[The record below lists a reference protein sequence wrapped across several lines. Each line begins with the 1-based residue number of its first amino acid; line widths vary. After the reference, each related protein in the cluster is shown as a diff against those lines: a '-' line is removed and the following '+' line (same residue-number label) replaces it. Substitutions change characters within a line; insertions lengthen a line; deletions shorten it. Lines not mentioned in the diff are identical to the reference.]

1 VSESIM
7 AVRVE
12 DVSPI
17 KKKLL
22 FDISWLEVKKELDT
36 VYKDVAKKAKIK
48 GFRPGKVPRD
58 ILESLYKEHAEEEA
72 MSNLV
77 NRYYWEALKENKINP
92 VTQPDIDQK
101 GIEADKN
108 FTFTAVVEIEPV
120 IDPTGYIGLELE
132 KERHEVKDSD
142 VEARLEEIRDMFST
156 MEEVEADRGV
166 SQGDFV
172 VIDFEGFVQ
181 GKPVKEMKA
190 ENYLLEVGSKRFVPG
205 FEEQLIGMKKN
216 KTEQIA
222 IKLPD
227 DYHAKNLAG
236 EEVTF
241 SVTLKNIK
249 EKKLPEIDDKFIK
262 NFEKYE
268 RLDDLKTDIRKTLE
282 EENISKEDSTFK
294 SLIIEKLLEFNQFE
308 VPQAF
313 VNRQVAYM
321 IDDMQKRLAARGMKR
336 DETPE
341 RYKELYDIYK
351 DEAAKIIRTI
361 LLLKNISEKQ
371 AITVSDQEVEEKIRE
386 MSQLRGQNYDS
397 LKESLQSG
405 NMMDDIRS
413 EILNAKV
420 FAFIEDNAKVEIVKK

>member
-1 VSESIM
+1 MSESIID
-7 AVRVE
+7 VRVE

-77 NRYYWEALKENKINP
+77 NRYYWEALKENKINA

-120 IDPTGYIGLELE
+120 IDPTGYIGLELK

-142 VEARLEEIRDMFST
+142 VDARLEEIRDMFST

-222 IKLPD
+222 IKLAD

-236 EEVTF
+236 EEVAF

-268 RLDDLKTDIRKTLE
+268 SLDDLRTDIRKTLE
-282 EENISKEDSTFK
+282 EENIGRENSAFK
-294 SLIIEKLLEFNQFE
+294 SLIIEKVLECNQFE

-313 VNRQVAYM
+313 VNRQVAHM
-321 IDDMQKRLAARGMKR
+321 IDDMQKRLAMRGMKR

-341 RYKELYDIYK
+341 
-351 DEAAKIIRTI
+351 
-361 LLLKNISEKQ
+361 
-371 AITVSDQEVEEKIRE
+371 
-386 MSQLRGQNYDS
+386 
-397 LKESLQSG
+397 
-405 NMMDDIRS
+405 
-413 EILNAKV
+413 
-420 FAFIEDNAKVEIVKK
+420 

>member
-1 VSESIM
+1 M

-36 VYKDVAKKAKIK
+36 VYRDVAKKAKIK

-58 ILESLYKEHAEEEA
+58 VLESLYKDHAEEETI
-72 MSNLV
+72 SNLV
-77 NRYYWEALKENKINP
+77 NRYYWEALKENKINA
-92 VTQPDIDQK
+92 VTQPDIEQK

-142 VEARLEEIRDMFST
+142 VEARLEEIRDMFGT
-156 MEEVEADRGV
+156 MEEMEADRGV

-172 VIDFEGFVQ
+172 VIDFEGFVK

-227 DYHAKNLAG
+227 DYHAKHLAG
-236 EEVTF
+236 EEVEF

-268 RLDDLKTDIRKTLE
+268 SLDDLKKDVRKTLE
-282 EENISKEDSTFK
+282 EENISREDSTFK
-294 SLIIEKLLEFNQFE
+294 SLIIEKLLECNKFE

-321 IDDMQKRLAARGMKR
+321 IDDMQKRLAARGVKR

-351 DEAAKIIRTI
+351 DEAVKIVRTI
-361 LLLKNISEKQ
+361 LLLKHISEKE
-371 AITVSDQEVEEKIRE
+371 AITVSDQEVEDKIRE
-386 MSQLRGQNYDS
+386 MAQLRGQNYDS

-420 FAFIEDNAKVEIVKK
+420 FAFIEDKAKVEIVKK

>member
-1 VSESIM
+1 M

-48 GFRPGKVPRD
+48 GFRQGKVPRD
-58 ILESLYKEHAEEEA
+58 ILESLYKEHAEDEA
-72 MSNLV
+72 ISNLV
-77 NRYYWEALKENKINP
+77 NRYYWEALKENKINAIA
-92 VTQPDIDQK
+92 QPNIDQK

-108 FTFTAVVEIEPV
+108 FAFTAVVEVEPV

-132 KERHEVKDSD
+132 KEKHEVEDSH

-156 MEEVEADRGV
+156 MEELEVDRGV
-166 SQGDFV
+166 SEGDYV

-216 KTEQIA
+216 KAEQIT
-222 IKLPD
+222 IRLPD
-227 DYHAKNLAG
+227 DYHAKTLAG
-236 EEVTF
+236 EEVVF
-241 SVTLKNIK
+241 AVTLKNIK

-268 RLDDLKTDIRKTLE
+268 SLDDLKKDIRKTLE
-282 EENISKEDSTFK
+282 EENIGREDSAFK
-294 SLIIEKLLEFNQFE
+294 SLIIEKLLECNQFE

-321 IDDMQKRLAARGMKR
+321 IDDMQKRLAMRGMKR
-336 DETPE
+336 EETPE
-341 RYKELYDIYK
+341 RYKELYELYK
-351 DEAAKIIRTI
+351 DEASKIVRTI
-361 LLLKNISEKQ
+361 LLLKSIGDKE
-371 AITVSDQEVEEKIRE
+371 AIAASDQEIEEKIRE
-386 MSQLRGQNYDS
+386 LAQLRGQNYDS

-405 NMMDDIRS
+405 NMMNDIRS
-413 EILNAKV
+413 EILNTKV
-420 FAFIEDNAKVEIVKK
+420 FAFIEDKAKVEIVKK

>member
-1 VSESIM
+1 MAESIM

-36 VYKDVAKKAKIK
+36 VYRDVAKKAKIK

-58 ILESLYKEHAEEEA
+58 VLESLYKDHAEEETI
-72 MSNLV
+72 SNLV
-77 NRYYWEALKENKINP
+77 NRYYWEALKENKINA
-92 VTQPDIDQK
+92 VTQPDIEQK

-142 VEARLEEIRDMFST
+142 VEARLEEIRDMFGT
-156 MEEVEADRGV
+156 MEEMEADRGV
-166 SQGDFV
+166 SPGDFV
-172 VIDFEGFVQ
+172 VIDFEGFVK

-227 DYHAKNLAG
+227 DYHAKHLAG
-236 EEVTF
+236 EEVEF

-268 RLDDLKTDIRKTLE
+268 SLDDLKKDVRKTLE
-282 EENISKEDSTFK
+282 EENISREDSTFK
-294 SLIIEKLLEFNQFE
+294 SLIIEKLLECNKFE

-321 IDDMQKRLAARGMKR
+321 IDDMQKRLAARGVKR

-351 DEAAKIIRTI
+351 DEAVKIVRTI
-361 LLLKNISEKQ
+361 LLLKHISEKE
-371 AITVSDQEVEEKIRE
+371 AITVSDQEVEDKIRE
-386 MSQLRGQNYDS
+386 MAQLRGQNYDS

-420 FAFIEDNAKVEIVKK
+420 FAFIEDKAKVEIVKK

>member
-1 VSESIM
+1 M

-36 VYKDVAKKAKIK
+36 VYRDVAKKAKIK

-58 ILESLYKEHAEEEA
+58 VLESLYKDHAEEETI
-72 MSNLV
+72 SNLV
-77 NRYYWEALKENKINP
+77 NRYYWEALKENKINA
-92 VTQPDIDQK
+92 VTQPDIEQK

-142 VEARLEEIRDMFST
+142 VEARLEEIRDMFGT
-156 MEEVEADRGV
+156 MEEMEADRGV

-172 VIDFEGFVQ
+172 VIDFEGFVK

-227 DYHAKNLAG
+227 DYHAKHLAG
-236 EEVTF
+236 EEVEF

-268 RLDDLKTDIRKTLE
+268 SLDDLKKDVRKTLE
-282 EENISKEDSTFK
+282 EENISREDSTFK
-294 SLIIEKLLEFNQFE
+294 SLIIEKLLECNKFE

-321 IDDMQKRLAARGMKR
+321 IDDMQKRLAARGIKR

-351 DEAAKIIRTI
+351 DEAVKIVRTI
-361 LLLKNISEKQ
+361 LLLKHISEKE
-371 AITVSDQEVEEKIRE
+371 AITVSDQEVEDKIRE
-386 MSQLRGQNYDS
+386 MAQLRGQNYDS

-420 FAFIEDNAKVEIVKK
+420 FAFIEDKAKVEIVKK

>member
-1 VSESIM
+1 MSESIM

-48 GFRPGKVPRD
+48 GFRQGKVPRD
-58 ILESLYKEHAEEEA
+58 ILESLYKEHAEDEA
-72 MSNLV
+72 ISNLV
-77 NRYYWEALKENKINP
+77 NRYYWEALKENKINAIA
-92 VTQPDIDQK
+92 QPNIDQK

-108 FTFTAVVEIEPV
+108 FAFTAVVEVEPV

-132 KERHEVKDSD
+132 KEKHEVEDSH

-156 MEEVEADRGV
+156 MEELEVDRGV
-166 SQGDFV
+166 SEGDYV

-216 KTEQIA
+216 KAEQIT
-222 IKLPD
+222 IRLPD
-227 DYHAKNLAG
+227 DYHAKTLAG
-236 EEVTF
+236 EEVVF
-241 SVTLKNIK
+241 AVTLKNIK

-268 RLDDLKTDIRKTLE
+268 SLDDLKKDIRKTLE
-282 EENISKEDSTFK
+282 EENIGREDSAFK
-294 SLIIEKLLEFNQFE
+294 SLIIEKLLECNQFE

-321 IDDMQKRLAARGMKR
+321 IDDMQKRLAMRGMKR
-336 DETPE
+336 EETPE
-341 RYKELYDIYK
+341 RYKELYELYK
-351 DEAAKIIRTI
+351 DEASKIVRTI
-361 LLLKNISEKQ
+361 LLLKSIGDKE
-371 AITVSDQEVEEKIRE
+371 AIAASDQEIEEKIRE
-386 MSQLRGQNYDS
+386 LAQLRGQNYDS

-405 NMMDDIRS
+405 NMMNDIRS
-413 EILNAKV
+413 EILNTKV
-420 FAFIEDNAKVEIVKK
+420 FAFIEDKAKVEIVKK